1 MISTLTNY
9 LGKVIKRKSVE
20 RRGNMKNLSSHL
32 IRSEEIILT
41 LRSLYE
47 SYGYNRCNVGTFE
60 QYDFYHKNKSALCGE
75 DVLVF
80 TDADG
85 RLMALKPDVT
95 MSIVKN
101 VKDAP
106 GLRKVCY
113 NENIYRIPTGGAGF
127 RESVQTGLECIGNI
141 DDYSTGEVLML
152 AVKSLKRIGDSGFIL
167 NLSHIDILDGL
178 LDCAKIDKA
187 DRDPILKAVEQKNI
201 PALKD
206 LAKALNVEKTYLD
219 SLITLTTL
227 YGTLQDSISTVKELS
242 KGDKMM
248 NAVSELEKIKD
259 LMDAYGLGD
268 RVYLDFSIRGGDDY
282 YSGLIFR
289 GFLEGV
295 SAPVLSGGRYDKL
308 IRRMGKSGGGIGF
321 AVYLDMLS
329 RKKHKDDDEQTLLLY
344 DDDVSPDQVIRR
356 VSILKQDGI
365 RVRAEREIPPECK
378 YTRLLKMTKDGV
390 SEID

>member
-289 GFLEGV
+289 GFLEGRF
-295 SAPVLSGGRYDKL
+295 SPRSL
-308 IRRMGKSGGGIGF
+308 RRTI
-321 AVYLDMLS
+321 
-329 RKKHKDDDEQTLLLY
+329 
-344 DDDVSPDQVIRR
+344 
-356 VSILKQDGI
+356 
-365 RVRAEREIPPECK
+365 
-378 YTRLLKMTKDGV
+378 
-390 SEID
+390 